1 MRKIVA
7 IFTIALLCCGF
18 IPQHKAMKSK
28 RDTRSVSELYTDAIK
43 CLKIHK
49 DTLAAT
55 KNLTVLFA
63 KDSTN
68 AEAIYLYSRITKD
81 IKESVVFAEMA
92 YKLDP
97 TNRFYLE
104 HYAQLLY
111 NLDENKK
118 ALPLYKKIVEKSTNA
133 VDFHHCAVL
142 HITANNDTEAALKVL
157 DEADARFGQLPGITQ
172 LRHKILIRTNRAD
185 EAEANAIKL
194 IEKAPHITE
203 NYVSLA
209 DLYVETKRD
218 SLAMVTYKRA
228 LAIDS
233 TSIELLAD
241 YSSFCRNQGYIGEY
255 FRVLKKLMLSNE
267 VPVSAKISEWLSLTN
282 AHEAYIRYFHLYDE
296 IITSIYSLH
305 RDNLD
310 VKRCLALHLFYR
322 KDEEEALKLYKECSK
337 SSQPS
342 VYDFHRIID
351 IESEY
356 MSRADSAML
365 YLNRGLE
372 TFPLDVR
379 LNFTKANIMRGDNK
393 YDEAIHHYDVALRH
407 EDNDTLRSF
416 LLGNIGD
423 VHHLRKDMKSCY
435 KAYDA
440 ALALNSRNE
449 SVLNNYS
456 YFLSLD
462 GKNLKKAL
470 EMITLANEISENNP
484 TFLDTKAWVLYKL
497 GNYTEAKKVMQKAL
511 SLNRNNSYE
520 YPLHYGHILYALGE
534 EFMAK
539 TYWRKALEA
548 CTNQEEVNEVQ
559 ESIAKVLPKQKKQKK

>member
-43 CLKIHK
+43 CLNIHK

-55 KNLTVLFA
+55 KNLTALFA

-81 IKESVVFAEMA
+81 VREAVVFAEMA

-97 TNRFYLE
+97 TNHFYLE
-104 HYAQLLY
+104 RYANLLY
-111 NLDENKK
+111 SLDENKK
-118 ALPLYKKIVEKSTNA
+118 ALPLYKKIVVKSTN
-133 VDFHHCAVL
+133 VIDFHHLAVL
-142 HITANNDTEAALKVL
+142 HIITNNDTAAALKVL
-157 DEADARFGQLPGITQ
+157 DDATARFGRISGITD
-172 LRHKILIRTNRAD
+172 LRQKILVRSGRGDLA
-185 EAEANAIKL
+185 EAEAIKL
-194 IEKAPHITE
+194 IEEAPHITE
-203 NYVSLA
+203 NYVALA
-209 DLYVETKRD
+209 NLYVEAKRD

-233 TSIELLAD
+233 TSINLLAD

-255 FRVLKKLMLSNE
+255 FKVLKKLMLSNE
-267 VPVSAKISEWLSLTN
+267 VPVSAKISEWRSLTN
-282 AHEAYIRYFHLYDE
+282 STEAYRHYFSLYDD
-296 IITSIYSLH
+296 IISSIYSLH
-305 RDNLD
+305 RDD
-310 VKRCLALHLFYR
+310 FVVKRCLAFHLSIKREYE
-322 KDEEEALKLYKECSK
+322 DALNLYKECSK
-337 SSQPS
+337 SSQAN
-342 VYDFHRIID
+342 VCDYYFIID
-351 IESEY
+351 IESEN
-356 MSRADSAML
+356 MSRPDSAML

-372 TFPLDVR
+372 AFPLDVR
-379 LNFTKANIMRGDNK
+379 LNRIKGNTMLVDKK

-407 EDNDTLRSF
+407 EGNDTLRSF

-435 KAYDA
+435 TAYDA
-440 ALALNSRNE
+440 ALVFNSRNE

-456 YFLSLD
+456 YFLSLE

>member
-18 IPQHKAMKSK
+18 IPQHKAIKSK

-43 CLKIHK
+43 CLNIHK

-55 KNLTVLFA
+55 KNLTALFA

-81 IKESVVFAEMA
+81 VREAVVFAEMA

-97 TNRFYLE
+97 TNHFYLE
-104 HYAQLLY
+104 RYAQLLY
-111 NLDENKK
+111 NLDENTK

-133 VDFHHCAVL
+133 FDFYHYAVL
-142 HITANNDTEAALKVL
+142 HITANNDTDAALKVL
-157 DEADARFGQLPGITQ
+157 DEADARFGRLPLITQ
-172 LRHKILIRTNRAD
+172 LRHRILVRSNRAD
-185 EAEANAIKL
+185 EAEADAIKL
-194 IEKAPHITE
+194 IEKAPHNTE

-209 DLYVETKRD
+209 NLYVDTKRD
-218 SLAMVTYKRA
+218 SLAMITYKRA

-241 YSSFCRNQGYIGEY
+241 YGEFCRNQGYVREF
-255 FRVLKKLMLSNE
+255 FRVLKKLVLSNE
-267 VPVSAKISEWLSLTN
+267 VPVSAKISEWRSLTN
-282 AHEAYIRYFHLYDE
+282 STEAYRHYFSLYDD

-305 RDNLD
+305 RDD
-310 VKRCLALHLFYR
+310 FVVKRCLAFHLSIKREYE
-322 KDEEEALKLYKECSK
+322 DALNLYKECSK
-337 SSQPS
+337 SSQAN
-342 VYDFHRIID
+342 VYDYYFIID
-351 IESEY
+351 IESEN
-356 MSRADSAML
+356 MSRPDSAML

-372 TFPLDVR
+372 AFPQDVR
-379 LNFTKANIMRGDNK
+379 LNRIKGNTMLVDKK
-393 YDEAIHHYDVALRH
+393 YDEAIHYYDMALRH
-407 EDNDTLRSF
+407 EDNDTLRSNI
-416 LLGNIGD
+416 LSDIGD

-440 ALALNSRNE
+440 ALVFNSRNE

-456 YFLSLD
+456 YFLSLE

-470 EMITLANEISENNP
+470 EMTTLANEISENNP

-511 SLNRNNSYE
+511 SLDRSQSFE

-534 EFMAK
+534 DFMAK